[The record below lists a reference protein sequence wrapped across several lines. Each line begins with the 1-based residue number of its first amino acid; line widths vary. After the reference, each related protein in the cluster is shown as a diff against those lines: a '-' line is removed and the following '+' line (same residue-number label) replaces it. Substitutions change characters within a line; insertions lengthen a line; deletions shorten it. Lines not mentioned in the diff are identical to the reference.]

1 MPRVFD
7 YSGRSGNDWTKTNAY
22 GDIEIDGIR
31 DPDGGS
37 GVILPTAI
45 PSPFARIDLVKTAF
59 RNIAKSREGHLK
71 AYTTPDGEVLASRSD
86 EKLVSDCLDL
96 AEILFNY
103 DSLSRDIKIIPWHKD
118 NEIHALKNGSDEH
131 RRLGETLELFL
142 HQDSDAYNFDKVNRL
157 YIIQYRNTV
166 IGCTSPVTMFF
177 TSAGDLSEAQIRI
190 SNQDTAFDGNYN
202 PLYNRDPEFQ
212 KYLYLLFKANPIL
225 RKSLRDFDNYLEE
238 NLNELGQRNRTLYDE
253 IHALDP
259 SSFHANYME
268 LDTGD
273 SGSIVE
279 VLGVGL
285 RKRNPNMILDTISQ
299 SDFVI
304 RATKPL
310 SGKVPLVLQDNF
322 HKPWKYI
329 NDAWNANTKVPAV
342 SPESALELRILPD
355 TQFKYPYLTV
365 SDFLEPYLVRMV
377 YPINRNKFFDGNLSI
392 DHGLD
397 EKGYLLPLK
406 RKFFDYFTTED
417 LMQSG
422 LGKPQLSMV
431 QTVGNGVRVS
441 LKIPVQKANEYV
453 TFERTYYEKSIDSP
467 SEEYNNKG
475 IVVEHQL
482 GLTLFPFMRL
492 SDAQINPFYR
502 VQVIDRNLFGLL
514 KNGVYNLAYFAND
527 DSRTPRNA
535 VLKPRSAKNSDS
547 YQPGTGY
554 YVVEENFDFVQISY
568 NEASAIVIPKWQI
581 IKEGHSQFSFA
592 IDFGTTN
599 THIEYK
605 KDNDA
610 PKAFDIG
617 TEDMQIATLYD
628 PAKSTD
634 VILKE
639 GAKEL
644 KELID
649 LEFLPTT
656 VGGKSPYRFPHR
668 TVIAENKL
676 VNHQGSTHT
685 LADFNIPFY
694 YEKSEMQSRNDNLIP
709 NLKWAQKDL
718 ENDRRLGH
726 YLEKLI
732 MLIRNKVLLNNGN
745 LAKTR
750 LIWFYP
756 SSMKPARLSSLTDQW
771 NLLFRKYFKD
781 SENSNRLSESLA
793 PFFYFQAT
801 GRIPGS
807 FKPVVSVDIGGGTTD
822 VVIVQNGTPV
832 LISSFR
838 FAANALFGDGYSTHG
853 NAAANGLTQKYSK
866 VFLELFNRNGRTSM
880 EDILRELVGNNRSE
894 EINAFLF
901 SLVQNQKLNDP
912 NTYAYSKMLF
922 NDQDFKIVFLYFFTA
937 IVYHLAEIFK
947 ARSWELPENLIFS
960 GTGSKVLNIIERD
973 SQKRGGNLATLTQ
986 KVFELMLGKSNN
998 SNGLTIKTD
1007 EHSPKELTCKGGLMA
1022 TDDQLNRN
1030 IDNLKA
1036 TWSGVP
1042 EIGFDPISYA
1052 ELDLAIKEKVVE
1064 HVKEFNQF
1072 FLNLN
1077 NVISFEGYFE
1087 ISSASRKKFEDCI
1100 NLNLQDYLDSGLAFN
1115 RSMDGTT
1122 DDARPID
1129 DSLFFYPIL
1138 GAIPQ
1143 LFTELANLKNSTNQ
1157 S

>member
-59 RNIAKSREGHLK
+59 RNIAKSREGRLR

-166 IGCTSPVTMFF
+166 IGCTSPVTLFF

-225 RKSLRDFDNYLEE
+225 RRSLRDFDNYLEE
-238 NLNELGQRNRTLYDE
+238 NLKELGQRNRTLYDQ

-259 SSFHANYME
+259 NTFHANYME

-285 RKRNPNMILDTISQ
+285 RKRNPNIMQETISQ

-304 RATKPL
+304 RATKPIN
-310 SGKVPLVLQDNF
+310 GRAPLVLQDNF
-322 HKPWKYI
+322 HRPWKYI

-342 SPESALELRILPD
+342 APESALEQRILPD

-365 SDFLEPYLVRMV
+365 SDFLEPHLVRMV
-377 YPINRNKFFDGNLSI
+377 YPINHNKFFDGNLSI
-392 DHGLD
+392 EHGL
-397 EKGYLLPLK
+397 EAKGYLLPLK
-406 RKFFDYFTTED
+406 RQFFDYFSTDD
-417 LMQSG
+417 LLLSG
-422 LGKPQLSMV
+422 PGKPQLSMV
-431 QTVGNGVRVS
+431 QTVGNAVRVS
-441 LKIPVQKANEYV
+441 LKIPVKKANEYI

-475 IVVEHQL
+475 VVVEHEF
-482 GLTLFPFMRL
+482 GLTLYPFIRL
-492 SDAQINPFYR
+492 DNPQLKPFYR
-502 VQVIDRNLFGLL
+502 VQVIDRNLFGSF
-514 KNGVYNLAYFAND
+514 KNGLYNISYFSND
-527 DSRTPRNA
+527 NTQSAKNTKFKIRT
-535 VLKPRSAKNSDS
+535 SKNSDS
-547 YQPGTGY
+547 LQPGTGY
-554 YVVEENFDFVQISY
+554 YVVEENFDIVQISY
-568 NEASAIVIPKWQI
+568 NEISAILIPKWKI
-581 IKEGHSQFSFA
+581 VIEGQSQFSFA

-605 KDNDA
+605 QDNDS
-610 PKAFDIG
+610 PRAFEIG
-617 TEDMQIATLYD
+617 SEDVQIATLFD
-628 PAKSTD
+628 PLNSKEA
-634 VILKE
+634 ILK
-639 GAKEL
+639 AKDL

-649 LEFLPTT
+649 LEFIPEAI
-656 VGGKSPYRFPHR
+656 GFKSPYRFPHR

-676 VNHQGSTHT
+676 VNHKSTTYT

-694 YEKSEMQSRNDNLIP
+694 YEKSEIFSRNDNLIP
-709 NLKWAQKDL
+709 NLKWAQKD
-718 ENDRRLGH
+718 EVNDRRLYH

-732 MLIRNKVLLNNGN
+732 MMIRNKVLLNNGN
-745 LAKTR
+745 LAQTR
-750 LIWFYP
+750 LVWFYP
-756 SSMKPARLSSLTDQW
+756 SSMTSFRLSSLTDQW
-771 NLLFRKYFKD
+771 NILFRQYFGD
-781 SENSNRLSESLA
+781 SANSFRLSESLA
-793 PFFYFQAT
+793 PFLYFQST

-807 FKPVVSVDIGGGTTD
+807 YQPVVSVDIGGGTTD
-822 VVIVQNGTPV
+822 VVVVQNGTPILV
-832 LISSFR
+832 SSFR
-838 FAANALFGDGYSTHG
+838 FAANALFGDGYSTQG
-853 NAAANGLTQKYSK
+853 NAAANGLIGKYSK
-866 VFLELFNRNGRTSM
+866 IFLDLFSRNGRSEM
-880 EDILRELVGNNRSE
+880 EAILKDLIGNNRSE

-901 SLVQNQKLNDP
+901 SLAQNKNLNDP
-912 NTYAYSKMLF
+912 NTYGYSKKLF
-922 NDQDFKIVFLYFFTA
+922 TDQDLKIVFLYFYTA
-937 IVYHLAEIFK
+937 IIYHLAEIFK
-947 ARSWELPENLIFS
+947 AKNWELPENLIFS
-960 GTGSKVLNIIERD
+960 GTGSKVLNILERD
-973 SQKRGGNLATLTQ
+973 PQKRGGNLAKLTQ
-986 KVFELMLGKSNN
+986 KVFELLLGKSNN
-998 SNGLTIKTD
+998 QNSLNIRTD

-1022 TDDQLNRN
+1022 TDLQLNRD
-1030 IDNLKA
+1030 IDSLKA
-1036 TWSGVP
+1036 TWSGISD
-1042 EIGFDPISYA
+1042 IGFNEFSYA
-1052 ELDLAIKEKVVE
+1052 DLDFENKEKVVE
-1064 HVKEFNQF
+1064 HVKVFNQF
-1072 FLNLN
+1072 FLDLN
-1077 NVISFEGYFE
+1077 NVISFENYFE
-1087 ISSASRKKFEDCI
+1087 ISPKARIKFAECI
-1100 NLNLQDYLDSGLAFN
+1100 NLNLHDYLENGLAFN
-1115 RSMDGTT
+1115 RFMDGSA
-1122 DDARPID
+1122 DDARPLD

-1138 GAIPQ
+1138 GALPQ
-1143 LFTELANLKNSTNQ
+1143 LFTELDNLKISTNQ